1 MQFTHLHVHTEYSLL
16 DGAAR
21 IKSLI
26 QKCAQAGMDSVAI
39 TDHGVMYGVV
49 DFYNEAKA
57 QGIHPIIG
65 CEVYVAPRSMSDK
78 ENQDREMYHLVL
90 LCENQQGYH
99 NLCKLVSAGFV
110 DGFYY
115 RPRVDYDALR
125 RYSRGLICLS
135 ACLSGEVARR
145 LVDGQYDEAKNAAL
159 RMRDI
164 FGPDNYFLEV
174 QDHGLEDQRR
184 INPQLFKLSR
194 ETGIPLVA
202 TNDVHYVEQE
212 DAEAQDI
219 LLCIQTQRTVD
230 EPDRMRMERDE
241 FYLKTPQ
248 QMQQRFSWCPDA
260 LTRTH
265 EIAWRCHVEFDFN
278 TIHLP
283 NYEVPGNQDHFD
295 YLKKL
300 CYDGLNMRYQTPT
313 KEQEQRLEY
322 ELGVIRDMGYV
333 DYFLIVWDFID
344 YAKRQNIIVGPGRG
358 SAAGSLV
365 AYCLRITEVDP
376 IRYQLLFERFLNPE
390 RISMP
395 DIDVD
400 FCYERRQE
408 VIDYVIGKY
417 GADHVAQIITFG
429 TMAARAVIRDVGR
442 ALNMPYG
449 DVDRIAKLIPT
460 ELKMTIGKALEQ
472 SAELRERMEE
482 DPQVNRLITMAR
494 KLEGLPRHAST
505 HAAGVV
511 ISRLPLTDHVP
522 LNRNNDAITTQ
533 YPMGTIEQ
541 LGLLKMDFLG
551 LRNLTVIR
559 DAVSMVEQTTGE
571 KLDMGQLAFDDPAV
585 YRLISSGDTDGV
597 FQLESSGMRSFLKE
611 LQPTEF
617 EDIIAGISLYRPGPM
632 DSIPRYIQGKRN
644 AASVHYEHPIL
655 KETLEVTYGCMVYQE
670 QVMQI
675 VRDMAG
681 YSLGRSD
688 LVRRAMSKK
697 KADVM
702 QKERQYFIYGLE
714 EDGQI
719 VVPGALRKGVP
730 EPVAARVFD
739 EMMDFAQYAFNK
751 SHAAAYAVVAYWT
764 AWLKVHYPVEFMA
777 ALMNSLG
784 TTEKIA
790 IYIQYCRR
798 HDIQVLPPSIN
809 RSAEHFSVEQGSIR
823 FGLSAIKNVGLAAVQ
838 QLIRIRRQRPF
849 ADFHDFARR
858 TVDIANKRMVD
869 SLIKAGAFDD
879 LGHTRSQL
887 AAAYESVLDSVA
899 RESKRVVDGQVSLF
913 DLGGADDTQ
922 PKDQLP
928 YMAEFSQQE
937 KLKYEK
943 EMMGI
948 YLSGHPL
955 VEYEEY
961 LTAQPYHT
969 TSFMQDDEVLDGLQD
984 GQSLALSGMISAITY
999 KTTRSGQQMAFATVE
1014 DLYGEV
1020 EVIIFANVLQ
1030 RAMGVIY
1037 PESIITVRG
1046 RASFR
1051 EDEAGKL
1058 VADSITALKVPGKA
1072 PAADSPPPQYTPV
1085 RDVAPPAAATAPD
1098 KLFLRFP
1105 ANLKPFAR
1113 DVSYGVLKKY
1123 PGRSSVYLQDDGA
1136 GKKYLLG
1143 GEYRADIC
1151 EDLLRDLRDVL
1162 RSENVKTN

>member
-21 IKSLI
+21 IKALI
-26 QKCAQAGMDSVAI
+26 QKCVSSGMDSLAI

-49 DFYNEAKA
+49 DFYKEAKA
-57 QGIHPIIG
+57 QGIHPVIG
-65 CEVYVAPRSMSDK
+65 CEVYVAPRSMADK
-78 ENQDREMYHLVL
+78 ENQDREMYHLIL
-90 LCENQQGYH
+90 LCENQEGYH
-99 NLCKLVSAGFV
+99 NLCKLVSAGFIE
-110 DGFYY
+110 GFYY

-125 RYSRGLICLS
+125 KYSKGLICLS
-135 ACLSGEVARR
+135 ACLSGEVARK
-145 LVDGQYDEAKNAAL
+145 LVDGQYEAARDVAL
-159 RMRDI
+159 KMRDI
-164 FGPDNYFLEV
+164 FGPEHYYLEV

-184 INPQLFKLSR
+184 INPQILKLSR

-202 TNDVHYVEQE
+202 TNDVHYVEKE
-212 DAEAQDI
+212 DADAQDI

-248 QMQQRFSWCPDA
+248 EMQERFSWCPDA
-260 LTRTH
+260 LERTH
-265 EIAWRCHVEFDFN
+265 AIAQRCNVEFDFN

-283 NYEVPGNQDHFD
+283 NYEVPGNQDHFA
-295 YLKKL
+295 YLKQL
-300 CYDGLNMRYQTPT
+300 CQDGLQMRYHTPT
-313 KEQEQRLEY
+313 SEQQQRLEY

-344 YAKRQNIIVGPGRG
+344 YAKRHDIIVGPGRG

-365 AYCLRITEVDP
+365 AFCLRITEVDP
-376 IRYQLLFERFLNPE
+376 MRYQLLFERFLNPE
-390 RISMP
+390 RVSMP

-408 VIDYVIGKY
+408 VIDYVIRKY

-460 ELKMTIGKALEQ
+460 ELKMTIDKALEQ
-472 SAELRERMEE
+472 SAELREKTEE

-511 ISRLPLTDHVP
+511 ISKLPLTDHIP

-559 DAVSMVEQTTGE
+559 DAVSMIEQTAGE
-571 KLDMGQLAFDDPAV
+571 KLDMSQVAFDDPAV

-611 LQPTEF
+611 LQPSSF

-632 DSIPRYIQGKRN
+632 DSIPRYIQGKRDP
-644 AASVHYEHPIL
+644 ASVRYEHPIL
-655 KETLEVTYGCMVYQE
+655 QKTLEVTYGCMVYQE

-688 LVRRAMSKK
+688 LVRRAMAKK

-702 QKERQYFIYGLE
+702 KKERQYFIYGLQ
-714 EDGQI
+714 EDEKI
-719 VVPGALRKGVP
+719 VVPGAVRMGVP
-730 EPVAARVFD
+730 EAVAARVFD

-790 IYIQYCRR
+790 VYIQYCRR
-798 HDIQVLPPSIN
+798 HGIEVLPPSIN
-809 RSAEHFSVEQGSIR
+809 HSAERFSVEKGSIR

-838 QLIRIRRQRPF
+838 QIIHIRNQRPF
-849 ADFHDFARR
+849 SDFHDFTRR

-887 AAAYESVLDSVA
+887 SAAYETILDSVA

-913 DLGGADDTQ
+913 DMGGADDQ
-922 PKDQLP
+922 AGDQLP
-928 YMAEFSQQE
+928 YMPEYSQQE

-948 YLSGHPL
+948 YISGHPL
-955 VEYEEY
+955 AEYEDF

-969 TSFMQDDEVLDGLQD
+969 TSFLQDEDGNSSLQD
-984 GQSLALSGMISAITY
+984 GQSVTISGMISAVTY

-1030 RAMGVIY
+1030 RAMNLIY
-1037 PESIITVRG
+1037 AESIITVRG

-1058 VADSITALKVPGKA
+1058 VADGITTLRLPGKE
-1072 PAADSPPPQYTPV
+1072 SPLDAVAQYTPIKV
-1085 RDVAPPAAATAPD
+1085 AAAAAPAAPD

-1105 ANLKPFAR
+1105 AQIKEFAR
-1113 DVSYGVLKKY
+1113 EVSYGVLKKY
-1123 PGRSSVYLQDDGA
+1123 PGRAAVYLQDDA
-1136 GKKYLLG
+1136 TGKKYLLG

-1151 EDLLRDLRDVL
+1151 EELLRDLRDVL
-1162 RSENVKTN
+1162 RPENVKTN